1 MRKRGNLKYVLD
13 MVSCA
18 DKKLVWF
25 TLIKNSLEQIFYVFF
40 FVYLTKYIFDCI
52 ENNIPYRNLFI
63 FLSVACSLHI
73 VIHFMCGWY
82 ECYRQIHTPK
92 VYRYIFHQVMDL
104 SDQITL
110 AEYENPDFYDSYAKA
125 LDQCVDSAMKLLIT
139 FGKFMGN
146 IVATVMT
153 LIIVVNVDPIL
164 MMMVLA
170 PIGFSFFFGK
180 KASDYEYNMQ
190 QEITRARRQSDYVKR
205 IFYDK
210 KYAGELRLYEMQDLL
225 LSRQKEAVEE
235 AYKTT
240 LFYRMKAAVHS
251 FWAFGGYSIIATV
264 GAYVY
269 VAFMVK
275 LGYRDNV
282 AGYVAMINALAF
294 SSGQFKEAME
304 NGIFVRK
311 QSALFRNLREF
322 LEMPCLQK
330 EKKLPCEDVNEI
342 VFDHVTFTYPGAK
355 KPTIR
360 DMNFTWKKGER
371 IALVGYNGAGKTTL
385 VKLLMG
391 LYSVTEGKI
400 LVNGVDIEEMDKEQ
414 YREHFGT
421 VFQDLQIFAM
431 SLAENVLLYTP
442 KNQEDYDK
450 AEEALK
456 KAQFDVKH
464 KGLVKGLDTII
475 SREFDEE
482 GFVCSGGQAQ
492 KIAIARVFMKNPD
505 MVILDEPSSALDP
518 LAEYNMYNNMMRA
531 SEGKGV
537 IFISHRLSSARMA
550 QHIFMMKQGAV
561 IEEGSHE
568 ELMAMKGE
576 YYEMFNLQAQNYQD
590 SVPEELLTMG
600 GATFE

>member
-1 MRKRGNLKYVLD
+1 MGKKANLKYVLNT
-13 MVSCA
+13 VSCA

-52 ENNIPYRNLFI
+52 ENNIPYRKLFW
-63 FLSVACSLHI
+63 FLVVACSLHI

-82 ECYRQIHTPK
+82 ECYRQINTPK
-92 VYRYIFHQVMDL
+92 IYRYIFHQVMDL

-110 AEYENPDFYDSYAKA
+110 AEYENPEFYDSYTRA
-125 LDQCVDSAMKLLIT
+125 LDQCVDQAMKLLIT

-153 LIIVVNVDPIL
+153 LIIVVSVDPVL
-164 MMMVLA
+164 MLMVLA
-170 PIGFSFFFGK
+170 PIGLSFFFGK
-180 KASDYEYNMQ
+180 KAGDYEYNLQ
-190 QEITRARRQSDYVKR
+190 QEITRATRQSDYVKR
-205 IFYDK
+205 VFYDK
-210 KYAGELRLYEMQDLL
+210 KYAGELRLYDMQDLL
-225 LSRQKEAVEE
+225 LSRQEQAVEE

-240 LFYRMKAAVHS
+240 LFYRMKVAIRS
-251 FWAFGGYSIIATV
+251 FWAFGSYSIIATV

-275 LGYRDNV
+275 LGYRDDV
-282 AGYVAMINALAF
+282 ASYVAMINALAF

-311 QSALFRNLREF
+311 QSALFQNLRAF
-322 LEMPCLQK
+322 LEMPRLQK
-330 EKKLPCEDVNEI
+330 EEKLPCEDVNEI

-355 KPTIR
+355 KPTIC

-391 LYSVTEGKI
+391 LYSATEGRI
-400 LVNGVDIEEMDKEQ
+400 LVNGVNIEEIDKNQ
-414 YREHFGT
+414 FREHFGT

-456 KAQFDVKH
+456 KAQFDVNH
-464 KGLVKGLDTII
+464 RGLVKGLDTII

-550 QHIFMMKQGAV
+550 QHIFMMKQGAI
-561 IEEGSHE
+561 IEDGSHE
-568 ELMAMKGE
+568 ELMAMQGE
-576 YYEMFNLQAQNYQD
+576 YYEMFRLQAKNYQD
-590 SVPEELLTMG
+590 SIPEELLTMG
-600 GATFE
+600 GVAFE